1 MSSEETG
8 PAGTAPAGTGRDALV
23 ARRHLLLVGT
33 GLVAGCAGAAGT
45 AFGHA
50 AGPVRRLLG
59 TPAFADRAL
68 DVQML
73 QTSASVENLAVE
85 LYEAALELPAVGG
98 ERAEPLVRDFFTRTR
113 DQHADHAE
121 ACNAALTKLG
131 ARTQGNADAALRDLV
146 ARARSGTTDVTRT
159 LEAAI
164 AVETTA
170 AATYQSNAATLVDTD
185 ARRVTAAIGGVEA
198 QHVAALAL
206 MVAILR
212 DRGPELLRLSPATVE
227 DLPAEVGTAG
237 LPGALTTTDRAR
249 PPAVGA
255 VR

>member
-1 MSSEETG
+1 VSSEETG
-8 PAGTAPAGTGRDALV
+8 PAGSGASSTGCHALV
-23 ARRHLLLVGT
+23 ARRRVLLGGT
-33 GLVAGCAGAAGT
+33 ALVAGGAGAM
-45 AFGHA
+45 
-50 AGPVRRLLG
+50 GPVLRLRG

-85 LYEAALELPAVGG
+85 LYEAALELPVIGG
-98 ERAEPLVRDFFTRTR
+98 ERAEPLVRDLFTRTR
-113 DQHADHAE
+113 DQHADHAK

-131 ARTQGNADAALRDLV
+131 ARSQGNADAALRDLV
-146 ARARSGTTDVTRT
+146 ARARSGATDVSRT

-164 AVETTA
+164 AVETAA
-170 AATYQSNAATLVDTD
+170 AATYQSNAAALLDTD

-206 MVAILR
+206 FAAILR
-212 DRGPELLRLSPATVE
+212 EGSPELLRLSPATVE
-227 DLPAEVGTAG
+227 DLPADLATAG
-237 LPGALTTTDRAR
+237 LPGSFTATDRAR
-249 PPAVGA
+249 PPAEGA